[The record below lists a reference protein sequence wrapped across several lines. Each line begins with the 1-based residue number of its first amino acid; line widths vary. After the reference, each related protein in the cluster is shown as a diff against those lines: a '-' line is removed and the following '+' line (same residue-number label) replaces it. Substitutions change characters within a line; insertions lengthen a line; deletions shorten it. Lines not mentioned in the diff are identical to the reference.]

1 MKKNK
6 VFITCFMILLSL
18 VCIAFTAYTV
28 WVSYNWYY
36 TSFDAQPQG
45 WVLIVSVVLLI
56 LCIIREVLVTWQRLI
71 KVKET
76 TK

>member
-6 VFITCFMILLSL
+6 AILVCFMILLSFI
-18 VCIAFTAYTV
+18 CAAFTAYTV

-45 WVLIVSVVLLI
+45 WVLIVTVVLLV
-56 LCIIREVLVTWQRLI
+56 LCIIREMLVTWRKLI
-71 KVKET
+71 KTKET
-76 TK
+76 VK